1 MVGDQRRA
9 ASVNMPELDRSEEH
23 TSELQSQSKL
33 VCRLLLEKT
42 NSSNTPMTV
51 GVPATSQTCPCLFAM
66 FATGITLPSCSPC
79 KQAKRNRPT
88 PKQAL
93 TAFAVIVTS

>member
-42 NSSNTPMTV
+42 NAAADLQEHRILRGRLPPGGEDESSGSGALRKGRGEAEPFRQRAVDALDDLFHPAGGTP
-51 GVPATSQTCPCLFAM
+51 A
-66 FATGITLPSCSPC
+66 
-79 KQAKRNRPT
+79 
-88 PKQAL
+88 
-93 TAFAVIVTS
+93 